1 MEVAVALLV
10 DAIEGPGA
18 REGDKEG
25 VGVGKRELSGGAGR
39 GWGLKAA
46 LGHCGA
52 VTVIGRLRR
61 SSADQSL

>member
-10 DAIEGPGA
+10 DAVEGSGA

-46 LGHCGA
+46 WGHHGGGDSNRA
-52 VTVIGRLRR
+52 ITKKF
-61 SSADQSL
+61 S